1 MPADLRHIIDEIA
14 RQADEFL
21 AGATGRKQGRAGIEE
36 FLTLEYAD
44 LSPSDRKQVVDGVMH
59 VLEDESFFG
68 TEFVGD
74 AFKEEEEKE
83 E

>member
-14 RQADEFL
+14 RQADESL
-21 AGATGRKQGRAGIEE
+21 AGATDRQQGRAGIEE
-36 FLTLEYAD
+36 FLTLEHAD
-44 LSPSDRKQVVDGVMH
+44 LSASDRKKVVDGVMH
-59 VLEDESFFG
+59 VLEEESFFG

-74 AFKEEEEKE
+74 AFRDEEEKE

>member
-21 AGATGRKQGRAGIEE
+21 AGATDRKQGRAGIEE